1 MKNYKLILLSIFLL
15 GIFSYEMLAE
25 IALEGKVT
33 DKKTGVALV
42 GAAVSIHDQSGNF
55 VSGAYTASDGSFK
68 LIAKDGGKFTL
79 KASYLGYKKYNGNID
94 VSNNETKSTTIEMIQ
109 DVVGLEEVVVT
120 GLASKNSKAIADVAV
135 TKIDASDLTEKQN
148 YTDFSQMITGKVPG
162 VQMSSSSG
170 NVGGGMRFQV
180 RGGGGLNGNGQPVIY
195 VDGVRINN
203 SELGIDIGGQG
214 YATLADLNPNDIE
227 SVQILK
233 GPVGAAL
240 YGTQGS
246 NGVVL
251 ITTKN
256 GRRQKDFYSV
266 NVKYTGGWNEQQ
278 EAYDPKSF
286 LNADAANAIFSDG
299 AIQEQGISVQGQSG
313 MMNYFFGYSGR
324 NEDGVLPGN
333 SIDRQSLRGNFA
345 VTPSSEFKLDV
356 ATNFV
361 STKGTRPINDN
372 NITGW
377 LGNVLLLDPVYSFTD
392 SAAVSAIQD
401 DTDNSRFIGSVAA
414 TYQPSWMPNLYS
426 RLSLGM
432 DYSNF
437 VNENLYSPDFV
448 YSGVASN
455 GAKHIYNQRR
465 NNFNM
470 DFSVGYNWNI
480 GEDIGMETVVGSQL
494 FTFTTNTTEIIMQD
508 FPSSNL
514 TNLLSGLT
522 YQTADD
528 YLRNYREAG
537 IFIRQDFNYKNYL
550 FVTAAVRQD
559 YSSVLGEDANR
570 IMYPR
575 LSGALR
581 LDELMNTGDLNMVKF
596 RAGWG
601 QSGQLPGLTAAQA
614 LRWGPLNA
622 GAGVGAQITSIGNPN
637 ITPERINEIEIG
649 FELEYQNAYGVD
661 FTYYMQ
667 NANESIINLPNP
679 PSSGL
684 TATSVPTNIGEIKS
698 WGFESMFYATPI
710 MTEDYQLDLRFI
722 LNMQENEIVSLGGTQ
737 PQIVW
742 DIVGWYEGLPRS
754 AFYGRKVN
762 GALFDEDGNYA
773 GVDATADNVL
783 LGTPLPR
790 FTGSF
795 NVSFRFLKD
804 FTLTTLLDFAQD
816 VYTLNY
822 TRRYQALFGT
832 DVEVNELNEQLAT
845 QTPGTAEYIATAN
858 KLAKLSPSYVSNY
871 AEEASW
877 MKLREISLRYDATRM
892 FNKIMNRKMV
902 NDLSLVFSVR
912 NVAIWSPYNGIDP
925 EVNTQGS
932 RTNIGRNV
940 DFLTLATPRT
950 FNFTINLGL

>member
-1 MKNYKLILLSIFLL
+1 
-15 GIFSYEMLAE
+15 
-25 IALEGKVT
+25 
-33 DKKTGVALV
+33 
-42 GAAVSIHDQSGNF
+42 
-55 VSGAYTASDGSFK
+55 
-68 LIAKDGGKFTL
+68 
-79 KASYLGYKKYNGNID
+79 
-94 VSNNETKSTTIEMIQ
+94 
-109 DVVGLEEVVVT
+109 
-120 GLASKNSKAIADVAV
+120 
-135 TKIDASDLTEKQN
+135 
-148 YTDFSQMITGKVPG
+148 
-162 VQMSSSSG
+162 
-170 NVGGGMRFQV
+170 
-180 RGGGGLNGNGQPVIY
+180 
-195 VDGVRINN
+195 
-203 SELGIDIGGQG
+203 
-214 YATLADLNPNDIE
+214 
-227 SVQILK
+227 
-233 GPVGAAL
+233 
-240 YGTQGS
+240 
-246 NGVVL
+246 
-251 ITTKN
+251 
-256 GRRQKDFYSV
+256 
-266 NVKYTGGWNEQQ
+266 
-278 EAYDPKSF
+278 
-286 LNADAANAIFSDG
+286 
-299 AIQEQGISVQGQSG
+299 
-313 MMNYFFGYSGR
+313 
-324 NEDGVLPGN
+324 
-333 SIDRQSLRGNFA
+333 
-345 VTPSSEFKLDV
+345 
-356 ATNFV
+356 
-361 STKGTRPINDN
+361 
-372 NITGW
+372 
-377 LGNVLLLDPVYSFTD
+377 
-392 SAAVSAIQD
+392 
-401 DTDNSRFIGSVAA
+401 
-414 TYQPSWMPNLYS
+414 
-426 RLSLGM
+426 
-432 DYSNF
+432 
-437 VNENLYSPDFV
+437 
-448 YSGVASN
+448 
-455 GAKHIYNQRR
+455 
-465 NNFNM
+465 
-470 DFSVGYNWNI
+470 
-480 GEDIGMETVVGSQL
+480 
-494 FTFTTNTTEIIMQD
+494 
-508 FPSSNL
+508 
-514 TNLLSGLT
+514 
-522 YQTADD
+522 
-528 YLRNYREAG
+528 
-537 IFIRQDFNYKNYL
+537 
-550 FVTAAVRQD
+550 
-559 YSSVLGEDANR
+559 
-570 IMYPR
+570 MYPR

-614 LRWGPLNA
+614 LRWGPLNS

-637 ITPERINEIEIG
+637 IIPERINEIEIG

-762 GALFDEDGNYA
+762 GALFDEDENYA

-845 QTPGTAEYIATAN
+845 QTPGTDEYIATAN